1 MQTVIL
7 SQKTIPVQGQM
18 QWLQQISQKYP
29 VNNNEMQVDKSQS
42 KNKIISA
49 ERAMKE
55 KVIQQN
61 SVQKRTKEEKFISLR
76 LSKTIIY

>member
-1 MQTVIL
+1 
-7 SQKTIPVQGQM
+7 
-18 QWLQQISQKYP
+18 
-29 VNNNEMQVDKSQS
+29 MQVDKSQS

-76 LSKTIIY
+76 LSKPIIY